1 MFLLE
6 GGKKDGTWAGD
17 TFLFF
22 FFFGHIFFCL
32 KNGLFSSLSSF
43 QAEIITLTSVLS

>member
-1 MFLLE
+1 MELGLETHFFYFL
-6 GGKKDGTWAGD
+6 
-17 TFLFF
+17 F
-22 FFFGHIFFCL
+22 FFFGHIFVCL

>member
-6 GGKKDGTWAGD
+6 GEKKDGTWAGD
-17 TFLFF
+17 TVLFF

-32 KNGLFSSLSSF
+32 ENGHFSSLSSF
-43 QAEIITLTSVLS
+43 QAEIITLTSMLS